1 MGKKSQQ
8 FLADFFNIGIQHEAG
23 GARGRDPREL
33 TPAQLADHGHA
44 PISPLQALRATCI
57 AHLGTAPRVRGC
69 TATACPAWPFRLG
82 KHPYKKKSV
91 LTDEQKRDRA
101 ARVGVARAKKL
112 ADLEAKKK
120 SPNGERTKKGP
131 RGRG

>member
-1 MGKKSQQ
+1 MGKKSQP
-8 FLADFFNIGIQHEAG
+8 FLADFFNIGINHGAG

-33 TPAQLADHGHA
+33 TIEQLADLGHA

-69 TATACPAWPFRLG
+69 TATSCPAWPFRLG
-82 KHPYKKKSV
+82 KHPFKKKSV

-112 ADLEAKKK
+112 ADLALKKN
-120 SPNGERTKKGP
+120 SPNGERTKKGR
-131 RGRG
+131 RGGG